1 MKQIMTTVQM
11 VQNETTRRTRAV
23 TAKFRQAIRPIYIPG
38 VRNMPVHVG
47 SCTLLNIG
55 GTKLIVTA
63 AHIVH
68 RFKAFGFLI
77 GGTEVPVSLIDNFYA
92 TSAPNENPDDD
103 KYDFAACAVSDTLA
117 TQLGNVAYVGAEWI
131 SLGRRI
137 DHKHS
142 VYVCAGYPN
151 SQNKIPHAT
160 SRRIGMGFFTHTA
173 KGHSINDKV
182 APWARSTTDH
192 LFVSYEKYSVDP
204 KGVKRRSSEPRG
216 MSGGP
221 VFYIG
226 DFGDPDIYQ
235 PGTDV
240 RPTLEAIIIEKS
252 NQGKVLIAVRI
263 GTVMEALRNVGIL
276 GEMS

>member
-1 MKQIMTTVQM
+1 MKRITEQM
-11 VQNETTRRTRAV
+11 VRDETTRRTRAV
-23 TAKFRQAIRPIYIPG
+23 TARFRQAIRPIYIPG
-38 VRNMPVHVG
+38 ERNLPVQVG

-55 GTKLIVTA
+55 GAKLIVTA
-63 AHIVH
+63 AHIIR
-68 RFKAFGFLI
+68 RFKAKGFFI
-77 GGTEVPVSLIDNFYA
+77 GGTEAPVVLIDDFYG
-92 TSAPNENPDDD
+92 TSARNGDPDDD
-103 KYDFAACAVSDTLA
+103 KYDFAACTVSDTLA
-117 TQLGNVAYVGAEWI
+117 GQLGNVTYVGAEWM
-131 SLGRRI
+131 SVGRRI

-151 SQNKIPHAT
+151 SQNKDMHAT

-173 KGHSINDKV
+173 EGHSMNDKV

-204 KGVKRRSSEPRG
+204 NGVRRRSSEPRG

-235 PGTDV
+235 PGTEV

-252 NQGKVLIAVRI
+252 DHGKVLISVNI
-263 GTVMEALRNVGIL
+263 GTVIEALRIDGIL